1 MPEPLALFGGIP
13 IQPQSLRPYVSIG
26 QEEKD
31 AALRV
36 MESGSLSGFVACGDH
51 RFYGGPVV
59 REFETFF
66 AGSFGMPYAVS
77 FNSATSGLVA
87 AVGALNLGLGDE
99 VIVPA
104 QTMSASAAAVLAYN
118 AVPVFADVEE
128 RSYGLDPASVLSRIS
143 KKTKA
148 LMIVHLYGHPARMDE
163 LMAIAREHRLRV
175 IEDCAQSPLAVYRGS
190 FAGSFGDIG
199 VFSFN
204 FHKHANCGE
213 GGMAVTRDADLDERL
228 ALIRNHGEVKGTKGN
243 LSNTLGWN
251 FRLTELQAAIALEQ
265 TKKLPMLV
273 EKRRRLANR
282 LSYML
287 QTFDWVKP
295 PLVEDGCEHSYYDFP
310 LQMDLGRMG
319 LTKEDML
326 RMTLAENL
334 PITESYRPLY
344 WQDIYQKKIVYGEHG
359 FPFTHSL
366 SDQNG
371 GNYLRGSCPQA
382 EAFYESGCLTFEI
395 CSYELEEEHMDRVG
409 VMFRKIEEYAVR
421 KRNGE
426 V

>member
-1 MPEPLALFGGIP
+1 MPELLSLLGGRP
-13 IQPQSLRPYVSIG
+13 VQPQPLRPYVSIG

-36 MESGSLSGFVACGDH
+36 MDSGRLSGFVACGDD

-59 REFETFF
+59 REFESLF
-66 AGSFGMPYAVS
+66 AGSLGIPYAVS

-99 VIVPA
+99 VIVSA
-104 QTMSASAAAVLAYN
+104 QTMSASASAVLAYN

-128 RSYGLDPASVLSRIS
+128 RTYGMDPASVRSRIS
-143 KKTKA
+143 EKTKA

-163 LMAIAREHRLRV
+163 LMAIAREHHLRV
-175 IEDCAQSPLAVYRGS
+175 IEDCAQSPLAMYRGS
-190 FAGSFGDIG
+190 FTGAFGDIG

-213 GGMAVTRDADLDERL
+213 GGVAVTRDAELRERL
-228 ALIRNHGEVKGTKGN
+228 ALIRNHGEVKGKRGN
-243 LSNTLGWN
+243 LSNTVGWN

-265 TKKLPMLV
+265 TKKLPRLV
-273 EKRRRLANR
+273 ENRRRLANR
-282 LSYML
+282 LSHVL
-287 QTFDWVKP
+287 EAFDWVRA
-295 PLVEDGCEHSYYDFP
+295 PLVEVGCEHSYYDFP
-310 LQMDLGRMG
+310 MQMDLGPMG

-326 RMTLAENL
+326 RMTQAENL

-344 WQDIYQKKIVYGEHG
+344 WQDIYQKKIVYGEQG

-366 SDQNG
+366 SEHNNL
-371 GNYLRGSCPQA
+371 NYQRGSCPQV
-382 EAFYESGCLTFEI
+382 EAFYESGCMTFEI
-395 CSYELEEEHMDRVG
+395 CSYELEEEHMDRIG

-421 KRNGE
+421 KRKGE